1 MQAIFERKPDFQFS
15 DFAVE
20 DTVIVPEPVFCD
32 LLEHP
37 LAERDFIAGHGQQ
50 MRKNADGVRHCLLV
64 MGEGRSDGLL
74 VDSEWAEYARYA
86 AYVPEAAA
94 LRYPS
99 LSKMS
104 QMLSA
109 AVDFIIADGTS
120 QTTDGHWCTSIEK
133 VSEQTGWDVDE
144 DIFLQEILADMLL
157 ERPEVAELE
166 IEDDFEVT
174 YHPEYCPRCREQE
187 DDAPDTLI
195 QQ

>member
-1 MQAIFERKPDFQFS
+1 MQAIFERKPYFCVTDFVVEG
-15 DFAVE
+15 AV
-20 DTVIVPEPVFCD
+20 TVPESVFCD

-50 MRKNADGVRHCLLV
+50 MRMDADGVRHCLLV

-74 VDSEWAEYARYA
+74 VDSEGAEYARYA

-104 QMLSA
+104 RMLSA

-120 QTTDGHWCTSIEK
+120 QTTDGHWCTSIGK

-144 DIFLQEILADMLL
+144 DVFLQEILGDMMM

-174 YHPEYCPRCREQE
+174 YHPEYCPHCMNQE
-187 DDAPDTLI
+187 DDAPHAFI
-195 QQ
+195 QK